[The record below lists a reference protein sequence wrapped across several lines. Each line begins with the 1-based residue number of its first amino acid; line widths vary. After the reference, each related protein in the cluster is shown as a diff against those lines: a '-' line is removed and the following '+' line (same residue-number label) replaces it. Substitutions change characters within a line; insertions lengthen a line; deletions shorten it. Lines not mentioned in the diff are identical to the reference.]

1 MGAISNTGLAALLLV
16 CGVQSAFAQ
25 NGAERLDS
33 GERQR
38 LRMELRQRALDERLR
53 GQPPVQYQQAPQP
66 YPALPP
72 SGGGAGGAGGGA
84 SGSYGAPMNGVGGY
98 RNDGGGPRLTP
109 EERQQLRLQ
118 LREGRLRAQG
128 K

>member
-53 GQPPVQYQQAPQP
+53 GQPPVQYQQAPQA
-66 YPALPP
+66 YPTLPP
-72 SGGGAGGAGGGA
+72 SGGGAGGAG
-84 SGSYGAPMNGVGGY
+84 SGYGAPMNGAGSY

>member
-1 MGAISNTGLAALLLV
+1 MAVISNIGLAALLLI
-16 CGVQSAFAQ
+16 CGVQPAFAQ
-25 NGAERLDS
+25 NGAERLDAV
-33 GERQR
+33 ERQR

-53 GQPPVQYQQAPQP
+53 GQPPVQYQQAPP
-66 YPALPP
+66 AYPALPP
-72 SGGGAGGAGGGA
+72 SGGGAGGAGGG
-84 SGSYGAPMNGVGGY
+84 GYGAPMNGAGGY